1 MVVDDW
7 STDVVGTLA
16 TEPVGP
22 GAANPTGDVVDVTLV
37 PPAGMV
43 VVVPV
48 AGTAPGEMAVAPVLA
63 AAMGGASPG
72 DGVLA
77 TGAGALVKSGAANVV
92 TGAIAA
98 GPVVAGPVVAGPVV
112 AGVAVAARAGCR
124 PGLDHMERVVTS
136 PGLANSASRTVKTDP
151 PAAAAASTHTI
162 VAGTVNPLRRL
173 R

>member
-1 MVVDDW
+1 MVVVVDDW

-98 GPVVAGPVVAGPVV
+98 GPVVAGPVVAG
-112 AGVAVAARAGCR
+112 VAVAARAGCR